1 MANDRETCRECGHS
15 WGVTM
20 TPREDVLCS
29 GCARPQPWK
38 RPAHYWSSRV
48 WNFRGFDAVWP
59 RSPEWW
65 DANTSLQELKYAA
78 EIAADLPT
86 GMPSPTPTPT
96 RAARRRPHARTV
108 AVQEALL

>member
-1 MANDRETCRECGHS
+1 MADYRETCRECGHS

-20 TPREDVLCS
+20 KPRESVLCEV
-29 GCARPQPWK
+29 CVQPQPWK
-38 RPAHYWSSRV
+38 RPAHCWSSRV

-65 DANTSLQELKYAA
+65 DAKTSLQELKYAA
-78 EIAADLPT
+78 EVAAALPS
-86 GMPSPTPTPT
+86 GVAAAAPNPT
-96 RAARRRPHARTV
+96 RNARRQWPARTV